1 MSNSVGAGEPR
12 ARKPP
17 IPLTLITGALGAG
30 KTTLLNRLIKDQRF
44 AGTAVIVNEPGAVAI
59 DGAVTETADEGIV
72 SLSGGCVCCTVRGE
86 LVDALERLLRALDNG
101 RIDKLSRVVIE
112 TAGIADPGPILFLV
126 ARHPYL
132 SLRYHTD
139 GIVTVVDAAAGLPAL
154 DADESLL
161 KQVAA
166 ADRIVLTK
174 LDRIDA
180 EAKAEPLRARL
191 RRLNPGAPILDAR
204 DASLAAALTNAFD
217 PPADDAGIL
226 GWLGLDAFASGDAG
240 AADPTGFSAFA
251 IVRDGAIPGTAF
263 YDFLDHLALDPGS
276 RIVRLKG
283 ILAAAED
290 PERPFL
296 VQGAGGLLSP
306 PIPIDHWP
314 DGDRRSWLSV
324 IAKDLDRPALERL
337 VDGFLGGGL
346 DAPDRAALLANPLAI
361 PGFRAR

>member
-1 MSNSVGAGEPR
+1 MSNSAGAGKPR

-30 KTTLLNRLIKDQRF
+30 KTTLLNRMIRDERF
-44 AGTAVIVNEPGAVAI
+44 AGTAVILNEAGAVAI
-59 DGAVTETADEGIV
+59 DGAVTEKADEGIV

-132 SLRYHTD
+132 SLRYRTD

-154 DADESLL
+154 DADEALL

-174 LDRIDA
+174 LDRN
-180 EAKAEPLRARL
+180 EAKAEPLLARL
-191 RRLNPGAPILDAR
+191 RRLNPAAPVLDAR
-204 DASLAAALTNAFD
+204 DASLATALTGAFD

-226 GWLGLDAFASGDAG
+226 GWLGLDAFAFGDAG

-251 IVRDGAIPGTAF
+251 IVRDGAMPGTAF

-283 ILAAAED
+283 ILAASED
-290 PERPFL
+290 RERPFL

-314 DGDRRSWLSV
+314 DGDRRSRLTIV
-324 IAKDLDRPALERL
+324 GKDLDRPALERL